1 MIDHL
6 CKAII
11 SELQIRRFVETGL
24 YMGET
29 VAEVSAWFAELY
41 PGFGV
46 LTHFENFQVKGGP
59 NPWNAYIPY
68 PVFRAL
74 PNTRFSL
81 FSIENNA
88 HYAERS
94 RMLFASNPNIR
105 IVEGSSEKELQRLLA
120 DGTITGKDTWFF
132 YLDAH
137 WGPYWPLRDELQA
150 ILTLDRCIV
159 VVDDFEVPGQ
169 PKFGFD
175 MYQGVPCNMAVIADL
190 LEGHRVEVFYPF
202 RSNRDNR
209 GWVMLCKGFA
219 PEELA
224 FMAKLP
230 FDHMP
235 PGAGAG

>member
-6 CKAII
+6 CKAVIA
-11 SELQIRRFVETGL
+11 ELGIRRFVETGL

-29 VAEVSAWFAELY
+29 VAEVSAWFAELH

-46 LTHFENFQVKGGP
+46 LTHYDNYQVRGGA

-88 HYAERS
+88 HYADRS
-94 RMLFASNPNIR
+94 RRLFASNPNIA
-105 IVEGSSEKELQRLLA
+105 IVEGSSEAELKRLLA
-120 DGTITGKDTWFF
+120 EGVIHDRDPWFF

-137 WGPYWPLRDELQA
+137 WGEYWPLRDEIA
-150 ILTLDRCIV
+150 TILTLPQCIV

-169 PKFGFD
+169 PKWGFD

-190 LEGHRVEVFYPF
+190 LAGHDIAAYYPV

-209 GWVMLCKGFA
+209 GWVILFKGFSEA
-219 PEELA
+219 ELA

-230 FDHMP
+230 FDHAP
-235 PGAGAG
+235 L